1 MQTIRK
7 WFLTGWP
14 STPALRVGYFVI
26 TLLTL
31 ELIIVIGLIA
41 AGVNPTLVVSVIG
54 APIWICTILL
64 SRRFVQWLMK
74 TGI

>member
-1 MQTIRK
+1 MQTIRN
-7 WFLTGWP
+7 WLLTGWL
-14 STPALRVGYFVI
+14 SAPALRVGYFVL

-74 TGI
+74 TGT

>member
-1 MQTIRK
+1 MQTIRNL
-7 WFLTGWP
+7 FLTGWP
-14 STPALRVGYFVI
+14 SAPALRVGYFVL
-26 TLLTL
+26 TLLAL

-41 AGVNPTLVVSVIG
+41 AGVNPTLAVSGIG

-74 TGI
+74 TGT

>member
-1 MQTIRK
+1 MEIIRN
-7 WFLTGWP
+7 WFLSGWP
-14 STPALRVGYFVI
+14 SNPALKVGYFVI
-26 TLLTL
+26 TLIIL
-31 ELIIVIGLIA
+31 ELFIIIGLIA

-74 TGI
+74 AKQ